1 MTNVTTKERVAAFL
15 DGRNYVEFEA
25 KLKTVQKDAEESGLV
40 IVYGASDDLME
51 LRGALDNEYGCYDG
65 GTFYLTKAGIME
77 QKDDI
82 CSQCDLYKNSLKQA
96 HKLVAK
102 WCKGEWCWSYEIDV
116 PHSTFHL
123 YEGKDKYCKGI
134 VFELEALR

>member
-1 MTNVTTKERVAAFL
+1 MNKEDLATTLSGCDYK
-15 DGRNYVEFEA
+15 EFEA

-51 LRGALDNEYGCYDG
+51 LRGALDNEYGCFNG
-65 GTFYLTKAGIME
+65 GTFYLTKAGVIE

-82 CSQCDLYKNSLKQA
+82 CNRCDLYKNSLEQA

-102 WCKGEWCWSYEIDV
+102 WCDGEWCWSYEIDV
-116 PHSTFHL
+116 PYAKFGI
-123 YEGKDKYCKGI
+123 YDGEDNYCEGI
-134 VFELEALR
+134 VFEVEALG